1 MYGAAACKVVVT
13 CSQITKDEFD
23 TLRSQFTELS
33 SRMALTALKSDQL
46 FQTSAQLAQTVEQNQ
61 AQVAQELLGLN
72 TTTEQL
78 AQTVEQ
84 NNAQVAQELLGL
96 NTVVES
102 VMNTVDATVEDLS
115 GLKTFCTALS
125 EAVEIEPVAGEPG
138 PITYP
143 PS

>member
-1 MYGAAACKVVVT
+1 MYGSAACKVVVT
-13 CSQITKDEFD
+13 CSQITKEEFD

-46 FQTSAQLAQTVEQNQ
+46 S
-61 AQVAQELLGLN
+61 QEVVSISQS
-72 TTTEQL
+72 TKEMVQDIS
-78 AQTVEQ
+78 
-84 NNAQVAQELLGL
+84 GL

-102 VMNTVDATVEDLS
+102 VMNTVDAAVEDMS